1 MACKRS
7 GVRVSLAPPEIIKSK
22 ALWVFFSI
30 CYNISMTG
38 LIAIILVGLGVF
50 LYWFGYEVTSGKHKS
65 DPKDKFF
72 PLLGRNIDYVIG
84 VAGIPMGI
92 GMFLLAFG
100 VWAGLMFFNYIAAAF
115 VLFGVVRAY
124 LPPEQYG
131 PAWYRNKK
139 SMKSKKGSRSK
150 KRKK

>member
-1 MACKRS
+1 
-7 GVRVSLAPPEIIKSK
+7 
-22 ALWVFFSI
+22 
-30 CYNISMTG
+30 
-38 LIAIILVGLGVF
+38 
-50 LYWFGYEVTSGKHKS
+50 
-65 DPKDKFF
+65 
-72 PLLGRNIDYVIG
+72 
-84 VAGIPMGI
+84 MGI

-139 SMKSKKGSRSK
+139 FKKVKKATRYK